1 MIKKRIWQVAFA
13 VVVSAGLAS
22 CAAYTEVRY
31 EVVPSPVAGW
41 SDSKGGMT
49 ITTRRVHFDSTPK
62 VFLGREYKCVIYW
75 QGSGGQG
82 VWGRT
87 PNEPRLGLD
96 VEDMVDISL
105 VPPGSVIYEM
115 VFENKTDHVVRLPGA
130 IVSLTDPNSKVY
142 RSLTAKK
149 LLGHLY
155 LDQHRPCPISPQLTL
170 KLDDLPLADQ
180 SLELLPGHAT
190 TAYAVF
196 LPQNALEHGV
206 WKLTVYDM
214 PVVIGKAGEPTEVV
228 AMKTET
234 ILQKWVDVFVP
245 GDWGEDDK
253 KTSVDIT
260 GGGTEEEVLKKVL
273 AKKKAAEEK

>member
-31 EVVPSPVAGW
+31 EVVPSPDAGW

-75 QGSGGQG
+75 EGYHY
-82 VWGRT
+82 
-87 PNEPRLGLD
+87 NELRVGLD
-96 VEDMVDISL
+96 VEEMVEISL

-130 IVSLTDPNSKVY
+130 IVSLTDPSSKVY
-142 RSLTAKK
+142 RTLTVKK

-253 KTSVDIT
+253 KTSVNIT
-260 GGGTEEEVLKKVL
+260 DGGTEEEVLKKVL

>member
-22 CAAYTEVRY
+22 CTAAYTEVRY
-31 EVVPSPVAGW
+31 EAIPSPVSGW
-41 SDSKGGMT
+41 SDSKGGIT
-49 ITTRRVHFDSTPK
+49 ITTRHRLVDSTPK

-75 QGSGGQG
+75 EGY
-82 VWGRT
+82 RY
-87 PNEPRLGLD
+87 NELRVGLD

-142 RSLTAKK
+142 RTLTVKK

-253 KTSVDIT
+253 KTSVNIT
-260 GGGTEEEVLKKVL
+260 DGGTEEEVLKKVL